1 MVLISGAMSNSLSRF
16 RIKKLEGRPLLLPI
30 EEQMRTMEDYEL
42 QKAMKEIKRIFK
54 HKPELRDTC
63 IEQLQTSIN
72 SSKSTLNP
80 SYIENYILKGNKINV
95 IVTWN
100 GSSDKTILNRLGI
113 TQYQILNITCYDKYF
128 DQNFFLQIEKF
139 GNKQIIFETEIGT
152 FNKNGRLL
160 NLEETHRMVC
170 SRKHKTGS
178 LHDPRTDVKL
188 TKCIF
193 DYIVRIFG
201 YQNLTK
207 HYE

>member
-1 MVLISGAMSNSLSRF
+1 VLISGAMSNSLDSF
-16 RIKKLEGRPLLLPI
+16 RIKKLEGQPLLLSI
-30 EEQMRTMEDYEL
+30 EEQMRIMKDYEL
-42 QKAMKEIKRIFK
+42 QTAMKKIKRIFK
-54 HKPELRDTC
+54 NKAELRDAC
-63 IEQLQTSIN
+63 IEQLLISI
-72 SSKSTLNP
+72 KSNKNTLNP

-100 GSSDKTILNRLGI
+100 GSADNTILKRLGI
-113 TQYQILNITCYDKYF
+113 TQFQVLNITCYDKHF
-128 DQNFFLQIEKF
+128 DKNFFLQVEKF
-139 GNKQIIFETEIGT
+139 GDKQIIFETEIGT

-160 NLEETHRMVC
+160 NLEETHRMIC
-170 SRKHKTGS
+170 SRKHKTDS

-207 HYE
+207 HYK

>member
-1 MVLISGAMSNSLSRF
+1 MSNSLDRF

-30 EEQMRTMEDYEL
+30 EEQMRSMKDYEL
-42 QKAMKEIKRIFK
+42 LKAMKDIKRIFK
-54 HKPELRDTC
+54 NKPELRDAC
-63 IEQLQTSIN
+63 IEQLQTSIK
-72 SSKSTLNP
+72 SSKSTLNT

-95 IVTWN
+95 LVTWN
-100 GSSDKTILNRLGI
+100 GSSDKIILNRLGI
-113 TQYQILNITCYDKYF
+113 TQFQVLNITCYDKYF
-128 DQNFFLQIEKF
+128 DQNFFLKLEKF

-170 SRKHKTGS
+170 SRKHKTDS